1 MSMPQL
7 DIREIEKNDLEGLL
21 KLYNQL
27 NNNPVPEI
35 DERVLKIWED
45 ILKDTNQH
53 ILVGVID
60 DKIVT
65 SCVLLIVSN
74 LTRGQRPYGLVE
86 NVVTEATYRK
96 KGYASEVLN
105 FAKSIA
111 QQQNCYKIMLMTGSK
126 EDSTLRFYERAGYN
140 RQDKT
145 AFIQWVY
152 S

>member
-1 MSMPQL
+1 MPQL